1 MSPKPK
7 ILFSDLDATLL
18 NNQKEI
24 ETQTQAAVDEML
36 RRGYFFAVCTGRPL
50 ASARAVAKQFGLDR
64 SGCYIAAYNG
74 GVLYDPS
81 LDRII
86 SYASVPLAVVRRMF
100 QAAEDAGLY
109 IHTYDRRDDTVLA
122 CRRTSELEFY
132 IRHTK
137 LPPRTGMDILEKIPG
152 EPAKMIVASLDSHE
166 RLARFQEENAGWSKE
181 TLNSFFSCEQYLEYC
196 PAGISKGAAVENLCR
211 YLDIPVEASVAAGD
225 ERNDIAMLK
234 AAGVGAA
241 PCNAHPQAKEAADYI
256 CEKNHNEGAVGE
268 LIQKFFLDGRAGYH
282 S

>member
-1 MSPKPK
+1 MKPK

-18 NNQKEI
+18 NDRKEI
-24 ETQTQAAVDEML
+24 EGDTAAAIDEML
-36 RRGYFFAVCTGRPL
+36 KQGSVFAICTGRPL
-50 ASARAVAKQFGLDR
+50 ASARAVAAQFGLDR

-81 LDRII
+81 LDQVI
-86 SYASVPLAVVRRMF
+86 SYASIPLEVVRKMF
-100 QAAEDAGLY
+100 RKAEHAGLY

-122 CRRTSELEFY
+122 RRRTRELDAY
-132 IRHTK
+132 ISHTK
-137 LPPRTGMDILEKIPG
+137 LPPRTGTDIPDKMAG
-152 EPAKMIVASLDSHE
+152 EPAKMIVISLDDHE
-166 RLARFQEENAGWSKE
+166 RLVQFWEENAEWSKD

-196 PAGISKGAAVENLCR
+196 PSGISKGAAVEKLCE

-241 PCNAHPQAKEAADYI
+241 PRNAHPLAKEAAGYVCRKD
-256 CEKNHNEGAVGE
+256 HNAGAVGE
-268 LIQKFFLDGRAGYH
+268 IIQKFFLDKPFQEKP
-282 S
+282 